1 MMMVFPY
8 TDANQSF
15 SMPDVFFAKKNI
27 LVTGGAGF
35 IGSHLCE
42 RLLRDNHRVV
52 CVDNFATSHVRNIEG
67 LLSNP
72 DFQFL
77 RLDINQPFDLET
89 FTELAGFKLPFQGIQ
104 EVYHLACPM
113 SIVNFNQFKAQT
125 LLANSLGMYHVLEL
139 ARKYRA
145 KVEFASSSVV
155 YGPRRDESPH
165 VEETEEGIVNHLS
178 ERACYDEGKRFAETM
193 CMTYR
198 QVHELDVRMARIFRT
213 YGPRMPLF
221 DGQLIPDFVLSALDG
236 KDLVIYEKGDFRTS
250 LTYVTDIVDGLVRFM
265 NALQAPEVVN
275 FGSDVEMQISAV
287 AKQIIDMTKS
297 TSKIVSG
304 DDLLFLTELPLPRIL
319 RAKDLGWLPLVRLE
333 DGLRKTIEYV
343 KANKLLLT
351 MS

>member
-1 MMMVFPY
+1 
-8 TDANQSF
+8 
-15 SMPDVFFAKKNI
+15 MPDVLFEKKNI

-42 RLLRDNHRVV
+42 QLLRDGHRVA

-89 FTELAGFKLPFQGIQ
+89 ATELSAFKLPFQGFQ

-113 SIVNFNQFKAQT
+113 SIQNFDQFKAQT
-125 LLANSLGMYHVLEL
+125 LLANSVGTYHVLET

-145 KVEFASSSVV
+145 RVVFTSSSVV
-155 YGPRRDESPH
+155 YGPRREEHPH
-165 VEETEEGIVNHLS
+165 VEETEEGIVDHLS
-178 ERACYDEGKRFAETM
+178 PRGCYDEGKRFAETM
-193 CMTYR
+193 CATYH
-198 QVHELDVRMARIFRT
+198 QVHGLDIRTARVFRT

-221 DGQLIPDFVLSALDG
+221 DGQLIPDFILNALDG
-236 KDLVIYEKGDFRTS
+236 KDLVGYEHDSFRTS
-250 LTYVTDIVDGLVRFM
+250 LTYVTDIIDGLTRLM
-265 NALQAPEVVN
+265 NAAQAPEVVN
-275 FGSDVEMQISAV
+275 FGSDVEINMADV
-287 AKQIIDMTKS
+287 AKSIIQMTAS
-297 TSKIVSG
+297 TSKVVSG
-304 DDLLFLTELPLPRIL
+304 EHQLFLAELPVPRIG

-333 DGLRKTIEYV
+333 DGLKKTIEYV

-351 MS
+351 M